1 MLAKQEKVET
11 IRREEKKRFSIRQ
24 WELQNELNKK
34 KGRPTIKLEEEEGD
48 LVREYYSNMAY

>member
-11 IRREEKKRFSIRQ
+11 IRREEKTRFLIRQ
-24 WELQNELNKK
+24 RELQNELNKK

-48 LVREYYSNMAY
+48 LGREYYFNIA